1 MGVVSKFNSCPTES
15 HLTAVKRILCYLK
28 RTIDL
33 GLRYETSADGNLI
46 GFSDADWAGDVEDR
60 YSTTGNLFLM
70 SVGAIIWLSK
80 KQLIVTL
87 STLLKQSM

>member
-1 MGVVSKFNSCPTES
+1 VGVVSKFNSCPIES
-15 HLTAVKRILCYLK
+15 YLTAEKRILHYLK
-28 RTIDL
+28 GTTDL
-33 GLRYETSADGNLI
+33 GLKYETSIDSNLI
-46 GFSDADWAGDVEDR
+46 EFSDADWAGDVEDR